1 MTRMTQMGYS
11 TSILR
16 FLIALKSLLFISY
29 ITSWWLD
36 DERLYP
42 SFNIHFGV
50 TDTAMTA
57 APYPATAI
65 PELTENQIKSMFL
78 NLDEQLNTVTLQALT
93 HGIYTGVV
101 AVTLWAVAS
110 REKPQNNRRPY
121 FLVLTILVLY
131 LLATVGLYGLW
142 SITVLMFITNNKT
155 FWMAFKSADGTPVLV
170 WVIGITAILSTILAD
185 VTLIWRCWTVWGRSW
200 RVVLIPILCTTS
212 AAIGRGIVTYY
223 DNIEDT
229 PPQALYTLK
238 IVNWAVLY
246 ASLILATLLWC
257 TIFIIYRILRV
268 GGVTAGMR
276 VYHRVIEMLVESAAL
291 YTTVLVII
299 LVLEV
304 RNELA
309 GGYVQAVAAA
319 VRGIAPTLLAGRV
332 AAGHARPDDSWNE
345 STTASSLR
353 FGNHSSSQ
361 NDGAGSGSDASSR
374 LRPDLE
380 EGSEGS
386 T

>member
-1 MTRMTQMGYS
+1 
-11 TSILR
+11 
-16 FLIALKSLLFISY
+16 
-29 ITSWWLD
+29 
-36 DERLYP
+36 
-42 SFNIHFGV
+42 
-50 TDTAMTA
+50 MTA
-57 APYPATAI
+57 AAYPGTAI
-65 PELTENQIKSMFL
+65 PELTESQIKSMFL
-78 NLDEQLNTVTLQALT
+78 VLDEQLNTVTLHALT
-93 HGIYTGVV
+93 HGMYTGVV

-131 LLATVGLYGLW
+131 LLATIGLYGEW
-142 SITVLMFITNNKT
+142 SITVSMFITNNKT
-155 FWMAFKSADGTPVLV
+155 FWMAFKSSDGPLVLL
-170 WVIGITAILSTILAD
+170 WVMGITAILSAILAD
-185 VTLIWRCWTVWGRSW
+185 ATLIWRCWIVWGRSW
-200 RVVLIPILCTTS
+200 RVVLIPILCTTL
-212 AAIGRGIVTYY
+212 AAISRGIVTYY
-223 DNIEDT
+223 DNVEHT
-229 PPQALYTLK
+229 PPRALYIVK

-246 ASLILATLLWC
+246 SSLILATLLWC

-276 VYHRVIEMLVESAAL
+276 IYHRVIEMLVESAAL
-291 YTTVLVII
+291 YSAVLVIL
-299 LVLEV
+299 LVLEI

-309 GGYVQAVAAA
+309 GGYIEEVAIAI
-319 VRGIAPTLLAGRV
+319 RGIVPTILVGRV
-332 AAGHARPDDSWNE
+332 AAGHARPDDSWSE

-361 NDGAGSGSDASSR
+361 NDGAGFGWDASSR